1 MGLRIERVR
10 FVKRI
15 QYFMCL
21 CVCVG
26 GLVERLKVQY
36 KHLWRLKV
44 NIMCQRGRGNV
55 PDKSRGCLLKSS
67 GHFS

>member
-1 MGLRIERVR
+1 
-10 FVKRI
+10 
-15 QYFMCL
+15 MCAF
-21 CVCVG
+21 VG

-44 NIMCQRGRGNV
+44 NVVCQRERRNM

-67 GHFS
+67 GLFMNKEALVLVQVLDPNAS